1 MIEVKSKHE
10 LDLMRA
16 AGKVTAAVLKQMTEL
31 VRPGISTPPRKK
43 QFAPSGRPRYSWG
56 IMGFRVQFALL

>member
-1 MIEVKSKHE
+1 
-10 LDLMRA
+10 MRA

-31 VRPGISTPPRKK
+31 VRPGISTWDLDAAAEKK

>member
-31 VRPGISTPPRKK
+31 VRPGISTWDLDAAAEKTIPAFGAPPL
-43 QFAPSGRPRYSWG
+43 FLG
-56 IMGFRVQFALL
+56 

>member
-31 VRPGISTPPRKK
+31 VRPGISTWDLDAAAEKTIK
-43 QFAPSGRPRYSWG
+43 TTQA
-56 IMGFRVQFALL
+56 AHK